1 MSTTPAAPTWPAAPS
16 ATDLPARVRSFP
28 FPFPRDVYRYSA
40 NVEPALVPRGTE
52 AGSWGGELIA
62 VDEDYGAELAE
73 RARILAA
80 DPERCLTLPHM
91 AEAVWDAIEVVLS
104 SMAADRP
111 ADFALTHDGELRTWT
126 NRLLG
131 ERTTFRIGNAASF
144 RTGEDRPRTVDPL
157 AWLGAQVQ
165 EDICLLD
172 QRDDALWLDA
182 GILTF
187 PADWSLAF
195 DLGMSFQEFHGP
207 VPRAQEAG
215 IFAKAERFLL
225 RLTPEQAYRRTNW
238 TLTVDG
244 RLDTATEIYDAWGRD
259 RAAVTAENAGD
270 RVFLR
275 VEVQNL
281 VRLPVSGAVMFLIA
295 TKMLPLRDLLLVP
308 AWAAR
313 TRAVLA
319 ELPQDMTD
327 YKGFARF
334 RDHAVA
340 WLDGA
345 IAAG

>member
-1 MSTTPAAPTWPAAPS
+1 
-16 ATDLPARVRSFP
+16 VRAFP
-28 FPFPRDVYRYSA
+28 FPFPRDAYRYSA
-40 NVEPALVPRGTE
+40 NVEPALAPRETE
-52 AGSWGGELIA
+52 VGSWGRELIA
-62 VDEDYGAELAE
+62 VDGAYRDELAE

-80 DPERCLTLPHM
+80 DPERCITLPHM
-91 AEAVWDAIEVVLS
+91 TEAVWDAVDVVLS
-104 SMAADRP
+104 SMARDHP
-111 ADFALTHDGELRTWT
+111 EHFALRRDGELVTWT
-126 NRLLG
+126 NRPLG
-131 ERTTFRIGNAASF
+131 EETTFRPGDEASF
-144 RTGEDRPRTVDPL
+144 RTGDAPPRSVDPL

-172 QRDDALWLDA
+172 QRDDELWLDA

-195 DLGMSFQEFHGP
+195 DVGMSFREFHGP
-207 VPRAQEAG
+207 VPRAPEEG
-215 IFAKAERFLL
+215 IFAKAERFLV
-225 RLTPEQAYRRTNW
+225 RLQPGAPYRRTNW

-244 RLDTATEIYDAWGRD
+244 RLDTATELYDVWGRD

-275 VEVQNL
+275 VEVQHL
-281 VRLPVSGAVMFLIA
+281 VRLPVSGAIMFLIA
-295 TKMLPLRDLLLVP
+295 TKMLPLREIALVP
-308 AWAAR
+308 AWAER
-313 TRAVLA
+313 TRSVLA

-345 IAAG
+345 RR

>member
-1 MSTTPAAPTWPAAPS
+1 MSTTPALAAPGD
-16 ATDLPARVRSFP
+16 ATDALPARVRAFP

-40 NVEPALVPRGTE
+40 NVEPACVPRETE
-52 AGSWGGELIA
+52 AGSWGGALIA
-62 VDEDYGAELAE
+62 VDDAYREELAE
-73 RARILAA
+73 RARVLAA

-91 AEAVWDAIEVVLS
+91 AEAVWDAIDVVLGA
-104 SMAADRP
+104 MAEDDPEA
-111 ADFALTHDGELRTWT
+111 FALDRDGELRTWT

-131 ERTTFRIGNAASF
+131 EATTFRLGDPASF
-144 RTGEDRPRTVDPL
+144 RSGGGAPRSVDPL

-165 EDICLLD
+165 EDVCLLD
-172 QRDDALWLDA
+172 QRDDQLWLDA

-215 IFAKAERFLL
+215 IFRTAERFLL
-225 RLTPEQAYRRTNW
+225 RLTPEQPYRRTNW

-244 RLDTATEIYDAWGRD
+244 RLDTATERYDVWGRD

-281 VRLPVSGAVMFLIA
+281 VRLPVSGAVMFTIA

-308 AWAAR
+308 TWAAR

-319 ELPQDMTD
+319 ELPEDMVD

-334 RDHAVA
+334 RAHAVA

-345 IAAG
+345 LAD

>member
-1 MSTTPAAPTWPAAPS
+1 MSTTPAIPTLDPDSAPPAP
-16 ATDLPARVRSFP
+16 LPARVREFP

-40 NVEPALVPRGTE
+40 NVEPACVPRETE
-52 AGSWGGELIA
+52 AGSWGGALIA
-62 VDEDYGAELAE
+62 VDDAYRDELAE

-80 DPERCLTLPHM
+80 DPDRCITLPHM
-91 AEAVWDAIEVVLS
+91 AEAVWDAIEVCLGA
-104 SMAADRP
+104 MADDDP
-111 ADFALTHDGELRTWT
+111 ADFALDRDGELRTWT
-126 NRLLG
+126 NHRLG
-131 ERTTFRIGNAASF
+131 ERTTFRLGDPASF
-144 RTGEDRPRTVDPL
+144 RTGGGPPRSVDPL

-165 EDICLLD
+165 EDVCLLD

-195 DLGMSFQEFHGP
+195 DVGMSFQEFHGP
-207 VPRAQEAG
+207 VPRANEAG

-244 RLDTATEIYDAWGRD
+244 RLDTATELYDVWGRD

-281 VRLPVSGAVMFLIA
+281 VRLPVSGAVMFTIA
-295 TKMLPLRDLLLVP
+295 TKMLPLRELLLVP
-308 AWAAR
+308 EWAAR

-319 ELPQDMTD
+319 ELPGDMVD

-340 WLDGA
+340 WLD
-345 IAAG
+345 AAM